1 MLHRRDIIVRDICKS
16 NVVRVK
22 TGGALTW
29 TLLEFG
35 SVTRPGA
42 MAQSVTA
49 QTAPPE
55 VRLPCLRSLASALAL
70 DMRGSGLCVSTGEP
84 IVRF

>member
-1 MLHRRDIIVRDICKS
+1 MSRMQGLVMLHRRDIIARDVCKS
-16 NVVRVK
+16 NVVRVR

-42 MAQSVTA
+42 MAQSVTPC
-49 QTAPPE
+49 TAPPE
-55 VRLPCLRSLASALAL
+55 A
-70 DMRGSGLCVSTGEP
+70 
-84 IVRF
+84 RFWHPP